1 MVIWSMN
8 LQMHDKL
15 YAGFVGCTEQ
25 DQKLGMNPTFTYFDI
40 YVLLKAQ
47 NQKLWNC
54 NIVESK
60 DKVEKSVN
68 VKLYNQE
75 WNQVKFL

>member
-1 MVIWSMN
+1 MVIWNMN

-15 YAGFVGCTEQ
+15 YAGFVGRTKQ

>member
-1 MVIWSMN
+1 MVIWNMN

-15 YAGFVGCTEQ
+15 YAGFVGRTKQ

-47 NQKLWNC
+47 NQKLW
-54 NIVESK
+54 
-60 DKVEKSVN
+60 
-68 VKLYNQE
+68 KLQYRWIQE
-75 WNQVKFL
+75 QGWEIS